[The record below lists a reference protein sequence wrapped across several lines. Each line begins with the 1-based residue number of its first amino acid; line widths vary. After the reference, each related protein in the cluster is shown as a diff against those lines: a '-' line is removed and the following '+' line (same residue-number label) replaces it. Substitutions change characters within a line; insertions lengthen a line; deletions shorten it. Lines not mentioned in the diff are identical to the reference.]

1 MAAASKPLAA
11 PSEKGMRI
19 AIALMVSVALHGIV
33 LSTHFIHVN
42 PRMLEDSGKRLDVV
56 LVNAKTREAPLKPDV
71 LAQVSHRGG
80 GETDAGVRA
89 KSPLPA
95 GAAQADNIA
104 AAQAQVKQLE
114 EEARQLMSQL
124 KQGAPLPSPPAAPA
138 PTPAQ
143 NAQTA
148 PSAGQLLQQGRNVAR
163 LEAEI
168 SRQWSAYQ
176 KRPRLLIPG
185 INAKGYVFAAYISDW
200 VAKIERVGNN
210 NYPEAAKRLGIYGSL
225 VMSVS
230 IRADGSLAGVEIDR
244 PSGSKIL
251 DTAAQN
257 IVHLA
262 APFAPFPADIRKQG
276 DVLVITRTWTFT
288 RSDRMSG
295 AGD

>member
-1 MAAASKPLAA
+1 
-11 PSEKGMRI
+11 MRI

-33 LSTHFIHVN
+33 LSTHFVHVN
-42 PRMLEDSGKRLDVV
+42 PRLLEDTGRRLDVV
-56 LVNAKTREAPLKPDV
+56 LINAKTREAPLKPDV
-71 LAQVSHRGG
+71 LAQVSHMGG
-80 GETDAGVRA
+80 GESDADTRA

-95 GAAQADNIA
+95 ADMDNVA

-114 EEARQLMSQL
+114 EEARQLMTQL
-124 KQGAPLPSPPAAPA
+124 KQGTPLPST
-138 PTPAQ
+138 PTPQQASQ
-143 NAQTA
+143 SGQTS
-148 PSAGQLLQQGRNVAR
+148 PSASQLLEQGRNAAR

-168 SRQWSAYQ
+168 SRQWNAYQ

-185 INAKGYVFAAYISDW
+185 INAKGYVFAAYIADW
-200 VAKIERVGNN
+200 VAKIERIGNN

-230 IRADGSLAGVEIDR
+230 IRADGSLASVEIDR

-262 APFAPFPADIRKQG
+262 APFAPFPPEMRKEG

-295 AGD
+295 GDN

>member
-1 MAAASKPLAA
+1 
-11 PSEKGMRI
+11 MRI

-33 LSTHFIHVN
+33 LSTHFLRVN
-42 PRMLEDSGKRLDVV
+42 PRLLEDTGRHLDVV
-56 LVNAKTREAPLKPDV
+56 LVNAKTRETPLNPDV
-71 LAQVSHRGG
+71 LAQVSHLGG
-80 GETDAGVRA
+80 GDTDADTRA

-95 GAAQADNIA
+95 ASTDNVA

-124 KQGAPLPSPPAAPA
+124 KQGAPLPNTPA
-138 PTPAQ
+138 PVASNQ
-143 NAQTA
+143 SGQTS
-148 PSAGQLLQQGRNVAR
+148 PSASQLLRQGRNVAK

-168 SRQWSAYQ
+168 SRQWNAYQ

-185 INAKGYVFAAYISDW
+185 INAKGYVFAAYIADW

-230 IRADGSLAGVEIDR
+230 IRADGSLASVEIDR

-262 APFAPFPADIRKQG
+262 APFAPFPPEIRKEG

-288 RSDRMSG
+288 RSDHMSG
-295 AGD
+295 NGD